1 MENNSPKTHTHD
13 KNSNLDTH
21 IQGHISDVL
30 YNSIV
35 RINFTVNGEKF
46 TETGFFIKINIKNKF
61 RYFLITCYHINAEK
75 FINKKMIIALYY
87 GRLSEE
93 KKFEVILDRKE
104 RCIKCFDKP
113 FDVTLIEIIEKD
125 KINKDKF
132 LEPDLNY
139 KKGYLY
145 YKNKFFYIVCYNHNE
160 NEKEIKVSSGKITK
174 ILNESEFE
182 YSLNTECYNI
192 GSPIIL
198 SYNLLVI
205 GNHKQGNIAKSI
217 KKGIFLGYIL
227 DIIEKDEIGNKKN
240 KLKGEGS
247 NKEEKI
253 KDKYWNNEE
262 LLKNIKSKYI
272 MIKVISNLNYKIKL
286 YIFKYNKRIQNIMNV
301 NLSNYKFLSGRYIE
315 YETNIKGKEYNGYT
329 DNVIYEGGIIK
340 GKRNGKGKEF
350 HETGDIIFEGE
361 YLNGKRNGKGKE
373 YYYSGKVLFEGEY
386 SNGKRLKGKIYDIKG
401 NISYDLEN
409 LNGLIKRY
417 YPNGEIEFEGEYL
430 NGKRNGKGKEY
441 NEYGHLIFEG
451 EYLNGERNGK
461 GKEYFSSEL
470 IFEGEYLNGNRWN
483 GKRYKGNN
491 SYILKNGIGYEKQYN
506 RNVKLLFVGK
516 YLNGKRNGKW
526 KEYYSNDQI
535 KFEGEYVN
543 GQINGEIK
551 MYNYDGI
558 LELEGEYLNG
568 EKNGFVK
575 EYYSET
581 GLLRFEGE
589 YLNGKRNGKGKKYY
603 HNGEIKFDGEYLNN
617 YKFKGKQYVNN
628 ILEYEGEYL
637 FNKKWNGKGY
647 DKKGNIIYILNK
659 GNGKVKEYHDGVLQF
674 DGEYLDGKKNGKGK
688 QYFFNEK
695 LKFEGEYLKG
705 KRKKGKEY
713 DDDGHLIFEGEYLN
727 GERWNGK
734 EKIYHFDGTIICEAE
749 YINGREY
756 GKEYTDSGKIQFE
769 GEFLNGRRWNG
780 RLILYE
786 EPFGIKEICTGKY
799 VNGIQILNR
808 KFDK

>member
-182 YSLNTECYNI
+182 YSLNTECCNI

-247 NKEEKI
+247 NKKEKI

-461 GKEYFSSEL
+461 GKEYFGFEL

-568 EKNGFVK
+568 EKNGFGK
-575 EYYSET
+575 EFYDN
-581 GLLRFEGE
+581 GNLLFEGE
-589 YLNGKRNGKGKKYY
+589 YLNGR
-603 HNGEIKFDGEYLNN
+603 
-617 YKFKGKQYVNN
+617 
-628 ILEYEGEYL
+628 
-637 FNKKWNGKGY
+637 W
-647 DKKGNIIYILNK
+647 
-659 GNGKVKEYHDGVLQF
+659 NGKVKEYNRQGDL
-674 DGEYLDGKKNGKGK
+674 L
-688 QYFFNEK
+688 
-695 LKFEGEYLKG
+695 
-705 KRKKGKEY
+705 
-713 DDDGHLIFEGEYLN
+713 FEGEYLN
-727 GERWNGK
+727 GERNGEGKEYNSVGDIIFEGEYLNNKRWKGKGKEYGYNGSLVFEGEYLNGERHGEGKEYYNNGNILFDGEYKNGKLNGEGAEYYKDCNIKYIGEFLDGKWNGK
-734 EKIYHFDGTIICEAE
+734 
-749 YINGREY
+749 
-756 GKEYTDSGKIQFE
+756 GKEYFQDGQLKFY
-769 GEFLNGRRWNG
+769 GEFLNGNFISHKIND
-780 RLILYE
+780 LDI
-786 EPFGIKEICTGKY
+786 I
-799 VNGIQILNR
+799 
-808 KFDK
+808 